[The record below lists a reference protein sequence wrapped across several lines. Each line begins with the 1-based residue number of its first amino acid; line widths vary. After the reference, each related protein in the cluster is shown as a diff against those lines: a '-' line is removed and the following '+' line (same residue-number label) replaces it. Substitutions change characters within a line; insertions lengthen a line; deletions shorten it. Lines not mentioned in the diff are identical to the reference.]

1 MLLPYGL
8 ESQSVGSQESVDW
21 LGDYLL
27 SLTKSSVMAPCSIPF
42 CTLHVSMSGSGN
54 RMFSQVISH
63 EPKFLNKI
71 CTDIISYKDFRCP
84 PQR

>member
-1 MLLPYGL
+1 M
-8 ESQSVGSQESVDW
+8 DW

-42 CTLHVSMSGSGN
+42 CALACQGQGTSHMC
-54 RMFSQVISH
+54 SQVISH

-71 CTDIISYKDFRCP
+71 CTDIISYKDFRCQAEIAKP
-84 PQR
+84 R